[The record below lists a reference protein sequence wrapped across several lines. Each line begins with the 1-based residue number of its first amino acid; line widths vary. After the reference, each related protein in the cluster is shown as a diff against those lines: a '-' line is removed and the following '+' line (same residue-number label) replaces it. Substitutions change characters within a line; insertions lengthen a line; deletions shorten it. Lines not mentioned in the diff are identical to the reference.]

1 MNRLIYFL
9 VYQNPAILNE
19 SGDSIMLKVGLI
31 GYGAIGKDVVSYIKD
46 KKVADTEI
54 DAILVRNT
62 DQYGELEIGRFTVT
76 DDEERFF
83 SSSLDV
89 IIECAGHEAVYQ
101 YAVKALSSGS
111 HFITVSVG
119 AFSDQKLFDEVI
131 EAAKKHERKLI
142 LPSAAIGGLDRIAAS
157 SINELEEVRLI
168 TRKPPAAW
176 RGTIAEESVDLDT
189 ITEEY
194 TIYEGTARE
203 SAKLFPQSTNVSA
216 AISIAGVGFDR
227 TKVQVMVDPAVK
239 HNTHQIVAK
248 GYFGEVELTIQ
259 NTPSADNPKSGY
271 IVAMSICKALRN
283 LTSPVVI
290 GI

>member
-1 MNRLIYFL
+1 
-9 VYQNPAILNE
+9 
-19 SGDSIMLKVGLI
+19 MLKIGLI
-31 GYGAIGKDVVSYIKD
+31 GYGAIGKDVVSYIKED
-46 KKVADTEI
+46 KVTGVKVE
-54 DAILVRNT
+54 AILVRNKE
-62 DQYGELEIGRFTVT
+62 QYEELKTGEFTVT
-76 DDEERFF
+76 DDEEWFF
-83 SSSLDV
+83 SSCLDV
-89 IIECAGHEAVYQ
+89 IIECAGHEAVYL

-119 AFSDQKLFDEVI
+119 AFSDQQLYDEVTG
-131 EAAKKHERKLI
+131 AAKKHERKLI

-157 SINELEEVRLI
+157 SINELEEVKLI

-189 ITEEY
+189 ISEVY

-216 AISIAGVGFDR
+216 ALSIAGVGFDR
-227 TKVQVMVDPAVK
+227 TKVEVLVDPEVN